1 LKPRQT
7 WLLQNDLPVIEV
19 LLLEPFT
26 GSWESRILLADT
38 GAGPRFS
45 LFEIVLSHAD
55 IARFGQQ
62 ELGEV
67 SVSGALQGR
76 MTVFSLQ
83 LQIPRLGVDL
93 SVDALSAP
101 SSSLIGGLDGIA
113 AFRFLNSFSYG
124 NFGSPHEFGL
134 EVL

>member
-7 WLLQNDLPVIEV
+7 WLLQDDLPVIEV

-26 GSWESRILLADT
+26 GSWESRTLLADT

-45 LFEIVLSHAD
+45 PFEIVLSHAD

-62 ELGEV
+62 ELGEAGV
-67 SVSGALQGR
+67 IGALQGR
-76 MTVFSLQ
+76 LTVFSVQ
-83 LQIPRLGVDL
+83 LQIPRLGVDI

-101 SSSLIGGLDGIA
+101 SLSMLGGLDGIA
-113 AFRFLNSFSYG
+113 AFRFLNSFFYG
-124 NFGSPHEFGL
+124 NFGSPYEFGL

>member
-7 WLLQNDLPVIEV
+7 WLLHNDLPVIEV

-26 GSWESRILLADT
+26 GSWESLTLLADT

-45 LFEIVLSHAD
+45 PFEIVLSHAD
-55 IARFGQQ
+55 IARFGQ
-62 ELGEV
+62 EESGFAG
-67 SVSGALQGR
+67 VSGALQGQFR
-76 MTVFSLQ
+76 VHRVR
-83 LQIPRLGVDL
+83 LQIPSLRVDL
-93 SVDALSAP
+93 AVDALSAP

-124 NFGSPHEFGL
+124 NFGSPYEFGL